1 MLRSRRFRP
10 EFAPALKLA
19 LQDANPAIRV
29 QAATA
34 TAEIESGFTDRTIVL
49 EAAAKAASQDFD
61 RQLAIAQH
69 YDAYA
74 FSGLLDSG
82 REHASRRSALM
93 SYGACLTLRP
103 QDPDIRK
110 HGRAA
115 CKEKVWKY

>member
-1 MLRSRRFRP
+1 MNLSNIILRLLILVPTCFFFSSRRRHTRGALVTGVQTCALPIFEQKRAVLMLLARRFRP

-61 RQLAIAQH
+61 RQQI
-69 YDAYA
+69 
-74 FSGLLDSG
+74 
-82 REHASRRSALM
+82 
-93 SYGACLTLRP
+93 
-103 QDPDIRK
+103 
-110 HGRAA
+110 GRAH
-115 CKEKVWKY
+115 V